1 MITTFA
7 QLLQVLTQCPQL
19 KAVNTVTFQAAV
31 AAFSHYF
38 HCSYRRQVG
47 LKLHFTRLIGQSIMF
62 VPGGSGYV
70 AGWDRGEFVYSL
82 AVNKYGNKASKRY
95 YPLDL

>member
-1 MITTFA
+1 
-7 QLLQVLTQCPQL
+7 
-19 KAVNTVTFQAAV
+19 
-31 AAFSHYF
+31 
-38 HCSYRRQVG
+38 
-47 LKLHFTRLIGQSIMF
+47 MF